1 MNRENKRKQYEKGYY
16 KHHPCSDHFICRKC
30 GRLVVSAGAGSS
42 RSFTGQ
48 EPGGWEAGIEPIGA
62 GQTREFGSRF
72 EPGQPTGGSA
82 DG

>member
-1 MNRENKRKQYEKGYY
+1 MFSEW
-16 KHHPCSDHFICRKC
+16 PFIM
-30 GRLVVSAGAGSS
+30 GW